1 MSMQKLVFCLFLFAA
16 VTGKAQQHISLNGTW
31 QIAQGSALTVPA
43 DFTGTV
49 PVPGMVDLAT
59 PAFTEVGVR
68 SQQREAFWY
77 KRTFRMSP
85 GPLPQIVRLKIN
97 KAMYGARVLING
109 LVVADRME
117 SFVPLEVNIR
127 EALKPGGV
135 ENEIVIR
142 VLANRSD
149 VPLQVISGRDLERV
163 KYIPGIFDDV
173 SLLCSGTPLIQSV
186 QAVPDIDD
194 GSVFLQVALSNDNG
208 KAVSSPVTC
217 RVREKA
223 SGRVVAEQTMSPVA
237 FAGYEEKTVGQ
248 RIVLPNPT
256 LWSDKNPFLYEV
268 DISTRGDSSSTVF
281 GMREFHFDTVSHMA
295 VLNHKT
301 LPMLGTNVCFY
312 RFLEDSLRGS
322 LAWDTAWVRT
332 MFRKFKA
339 ENWNCLRFTI
349 GPPPQF
355 WFDIA
360 DEEGILIQNEYAV
373 WLQPHSVFGPEADF
387 LEWKQLAKEY
397 AAWMQEHWNHPS
409 VVIWDAQNETF
420 NDQTTPAM
428 EAVRHLDLSNRPWE
442 NGWEHSKRNTDAQE
456 SHPYLFFSPDCDL
469 AYLQTVTRST
479 FLIGWEENDNHPYNN
494 PQIINEFEW
503 LWLDRNGEPT
513 EGSRDQYARFLPHS
527 TEAERR
533 AFYAKIMAIDYE
545 FWRAAKRRAAAIME
559 FSSLCYS
566 RPQGPR
572 NVTSDHWIDLKSLTW
587 DPYFSAAVKTACAPV
602 IAVLDFYRKDL
613 VAGRKQAVPVVV
625 LNDSDKNWQ
634 GKIRLTL
641 SRGDAPVWRTE
652 RTVSVDS
659 FGRAELMIDVPM
671 PATEGDYTLTSTCFA
686 PGAATSMASASA
698 ADTTPVTGALPV
710 TSTRD
715 LTLRKAGK
723 YGSALWQTATAS
735 SSNRDAEI
743 RYLPQYAVDGN
754 ERSKWTSKPARDQP
768 QWLEVTYDKPVSLS
782 RAELHWGS
790 GFPRQYELQYAGQ
803 DGKYT
808 TLYTEQDGKGGTET
822 VRFPKTTVQ
831 KLRLYIPPQ
840 QLPDAT
846 EKMTNIGVKKAM
858 DEGFSVL
865 ELKTY

>member
-1 MSMQKLVFCLFLFAA
+1 MSMQKLVFCLFMFAA
-16 VTGKAQQHISLNGTW
+16 VPGQAQQHISLNGIW
-31 QIAQGSALTVPA
+31 QIAQGSALTVPV
-43 DFTGTV
+43 DFAGTV
-49 PVPGMVDLAT
+49 PVPGLVDLAR

-68 SQQREAFWY
+68 SPQREAFWY
-77 KRTFRMSP
+77 KRTFKMP
-85 GPLPQIVRLKIN
+85 AGPLPPIVRLKIN

-127 EALKPGGV
+127 EALKPNGA
-135 ENEIVIR
+135 ENEIVVR

-173 SLLCSGTPLIQSV
+173 TLLCSGTPFIQSV
-186 QAVPDIDD
+186 QAVPHINDS
-194 GSVFLQVALSNDNG
+194 SVFFQVVLSNDKG
-208 KAVSSPVTC
+208 KPTSSPVTF
-217 RVREKA
+217 RIREKV
-223 SGRVVAEQTMSPVA
+223 SGRVVAEQTLASLA
-237 FAGYEEKTVGQ
+237 FEGYEEKTIGQ
-248 RIVLPNPT
+248 RIALPNPN
-256 LWSDKNPFLYEV
+256 LWSDKTPFLYEAEIV
-268 DISTRGDSSSTVF
+268 TPGDTGTTVF
-281 GMREFHFDTVSHMA
+281 GMREFHFDTVSHLA
-295 VLNHKT
+295 VLNNKT

-312 RFLEDSLRGS
+312 RFLEDSLRGG

-339 ENWNCLRFTI
+339 MNWNCLRFTI
-349 GPPPQF
+349 GPPPQC

-387 LEWKQLAKEY
+387 VDWKQLAKEY

-469 AYLQTVTRST
+469 AYLQTVTRDK
-479 FLIGWEENDNHPYNN
+479 FLIGWEENDHHPYNN

-503 LWLDRNGEPT
+503 LWLDRNGQPT
-513 EGSRDQYARFLPHS
+513 EGSKDQYARFLPHS

-587 DPYFSAAVKTACAPV
+587 DPYFAAAVKTACSPV

-613 VAGRKQAVPVVV
+613 VAGRTQAIPIVV

-634 GKIRLTL
+634 GKISLTL
-641 SRGDAPVWRTE
+641 SRGDKQVWRME
-652 RTVSVDS
+652 RQVSVDS
-659 FGRAELMIDVPM
+659 FGRADLMLDVPM
-671 PATEGDYTLTSTCFA
+671 PAAEGDYTLASTCFGSA
-686 PGAATSMASASA
+686 PNSRGVTV
-698 ADTTPVTGALPV
+698 PVTGSRDVMAPV
-710 TSTRD
+710 TSSREV
-715 LTLRKAGK
+715 TLRKAEK

-768 QWLEVTYDKPVSLS
+768 QWLEIAYDKPVSVS
-782 RAELHWGS
+782 RVELHWGS
-790 GFPRQYELQYAGQ
+790 GFPRQYELQYVDRNGHYA
-803 DGKYT
+803 
-808 TLYTEQDGKGGTET
+808 TLHTAQNGMGATEI
-822 VRFPKTTVQ
+822 VRFPKTTLQ

-840 QLPDAT
+840 NLPDAQ
-846 EKMTNIGVKKAM
+846 EKMTNIGIKKAM

-865 ELKTY
+865 ELKTF

>member
-1 MSMQKLVFCLFLFAA
+1 MEKRMLFCLFVFFAF
-16 VTGKAQQHISLNGTW
+16 TGQAQQHISLNGVW
-31 QIAQGSALTVPA
+31 QIAQGSALTVPTNFA
-43 DFTGTV
+43 ATV
-49 PVPGMVDLAT
+49 PVPGLVDLAQ
-59 PAFTEVGVR
+59 PAFTEVGIR
-68 SQQREAFWY
+68 SPQREAFWY
-77 KRTFRMSP
+77 KRKFN
-85 GPLPQIVRLKIN
+85 LPTGSLPPIVRLKIN

-127 EALKPGGV
+127 EALKEG

-142 VLANRSD
+142 VLANRGD

-173 SLLCSGTPLIQSV
+173 SLLCSGTPVIQSV
-186 QAVPDIDD
+186 QAAPDIND
-194 GSVFLQVALSNDNG
+194 GSVFFQVMLSNDNG
-208 KAVSSPVTC
+208 KPVSSPLTF

-223 SGRVVAEQTMSPVA
+223 SGRVVAEQTLPPVVIG
-237 FAGYEEKTVGQ
+237 GYEEKTIGQ
-248 RIVLPNPT
+248 RIALPHPQ
-256 LWSDKNPFLYEV
+256 LWSDKSPFLYEA
-268 DISTRGDSSSTVF
+268 DITTSGDSIATVF
-281 GMREFHFDTVSHMA
+281 GMRAFGFDTVSHLA
-295 VLNHKT
+295 KLNNRT

-312 RFLEDSLRGS
+312 RFLEDSLRSG
-322 LAWDTAWVRT
+322 LAWDTAWVRAL
-332 MFRKFKA
+332 FRKFKA

-360 DEEGILIQNEYAV
+360 DEEGLLVQNEYAV

-387 LEWKQLAKEY
+387 VEWKQLAKEY

-442 NGWEHSKRNTDAQE
+442 NGWEHSKRITDAQE

-469 AYLQTVTRST
+469 AYLQTVTRDK
-479 FLIGWEENDNHPYNN
+479 FLIGWEENDDHPYNN

-572 NVTSDHWIDLKSLTW
+572 NVTSDHWVDLKSLTW
-587 DPYFSAAVKTACAPV
+587 DPYFAAAVKTACSPV

-613 VAGRKQAVPVVV
+613 VTGRKQAVPLVV

-634 GKIRLTL
+634 GKIRLAL
-641 SRGDAPVWRTE
+641 SRGDRQVWRVE

-659 FGRAELMIDVPM
+659 FGRAEVTIDVPM
-671 PATEGDYTLTSTCFA
+671 PEREGDYTLTSTCLA
-686 PGAATSMASASA
+686 EGPLAA
-698 ADTTPVTGALPV
+698 PV
-710 TSTRD
+710 TSTREV
-715 LTLRKAGK
+715 TLRKADK

-754 ERSKWTSKPARDQP
+754 ERSKWTSKPARNQP
-768 QWLEVTYDKPVSLS
+768 QWLEISYDKPVSLS
-782 RAELHWGS
+782 CVELHWGS
-790 GFPRQYELQYAGQ
+790 GFPRQYELQYAAQ
-803 DGKYT
+803 DGDYK
-808 TLYTEQDGKGGTET
+808 TLYTEQEGKGGTET
-822 VRFPKTTVQ
+822 ARFSPTTVQ

-840 QLPDAT
+840 QLPDAA
-846 EKMTNIGVKKAM
+846 EKMTNIGIKRAM
-858 DEGFSVL
+858 DEGFSIL